1 MSKLVSG
8 SLGVIAVAALGVGG
22 AAYWSGMQME
32 NWYQEALLSVAQQT
46 QEVKL
51 SMVRY
56 ERGWFSSRIST
67 AVSMDTDD
75 GQEVSFT
82 INQQVYHGP
91 LPLGAGVSPRPSM
104 GVVRTT
110 LNLESSDWTRQL
122 GKLYGEQEPIVA
134 VSRIDFGGA
143 STTTVTMPPLRLEN
157 VEEVQQLDYAGLHG
171 VLRVAARGAAVQG
184 NFEMPRLTFTG
195 KAAEGASSGGQV
207 QLQNLQLNINQQQGA
222 FGLLLGE
229 STLQLAKLEMQDP
242 GQAPFSATGLKV
254 SGAVTQQS
262 PQLVAAEFRLAAAQ
276 INAEQQQ
283 GSVNLLIALR
293 NLDGATVEKL
303 QQWQEKAANDAAAG
317 QNLDEGI
324 ALLKALLASKPQF
337 SVDAQATTKE
347 GASQAQITLHFQDFA
362 SDNLSGNPMTLMEA
376 LHSGSADFAAPKTL
390 VEQVLLTLELGQL
403 AEGVEGSAAQT
414 QALQAQAAAR
424 VEQELKQWL
433 AAGFIKLDTNRY
445 VSNVRFANGQLS
457 LNGRNIPLPSFTTE
471 ESDQQELPME
481 PDGGA
486 LEDEAPTTDAPAPR

>member
-22 AAYWSGMQME
+22 TAYWSGMQME
-32 NWYQEALLSVAQQT
+32 NWYHEALAAAAQQT

-51 SMVRY
+51 SNVRY
-56 ERGWFSSRIST
+56 ERGWFSSRMST
-67 AVSMDTDD
+67 ALSIDTDD

-91 LPLGAGVSPRPSM
+91 LPLGAGIGLRPSM

-122 GKLYGEQEPIVA
+122 GKLYGQQEPIVA
-134 VSRIDFGGA
+134 LSRIDFGGA

-157 VEEVQQLDYAGLHG
+157 VEEVQQLDYGGLQG
-171 VLRVAARGAAVQG
+171 ALRVAARGAAAQG
-184 NFEMPRLTFTG
+184 SFEMPRLTFTS
-195 KAAEGASSGGQV
+195 KPAEGASNGGQV
-207 QLQNLQLNINQQQGA
+207 ELQNLQLNINQQQGA

-229 STLQLAKLEMQDP
+229 STLQLTKLEIRDP
-242 GQAPFSATGLKV
+242 GQAPFSATGLKM
-254 SGAVTQQS
+254 SGALTQQS
-262 PQLVAAEFRLAAAQ
+262 PQLVAVEFRLGAAQ

-283 GSVNLLIALR
+283 GSVNLLLALR
-293 NLDGATVEKL
+293 NLDGAALEKL
-303 QQWQEKAANDAAAG
+303 QQWQEKAADAEATG

-337 SVDAQATTKE
+337 SIDAQATTKE

-362 SDNLSGNPMTLMEA
+362 SDNLLENPMTLIEA
-376 LHSGSADFAAPKTL
+376 LQSGSADFAAPKTL

-403 AEGVEGSAAQT
+403 AEGVEVSAAQA
-414 QALQAQAAAR
+414 QALQAQATAR

-445 VSNVRFANGQLS
+445 VSNLRFANGQLT
-457 LNGRNIPLPSFTTE
+457 LNGQNIPLPSFSTE
-471 ESDQQELPME
+471 ESDEEQLLME
-481 PDGGA
+481 PDGGTV
-486 LEDEAPTTDAPAPR
+486 EDEAPNTDAAAPR